1 MSEFLEVLVNLP
13 LPQSFTYKNLDS
25 QNKKVKEVKIG
36 LRCEV
41 YFGARKMIGCIIGV
55 SESLPKSCTIPEEKI
70 KPILRII
77 DDEPLFFQE
86 QIKLSDWISKYYLC
100 SQGEALFTMLPSG
113 KRETSFSSL
122 SFEEDEKS
130 FVQKKLSEE
139 QEIAINGILNSE
151 DKNIFHYLYGAT
163 GTGKTEVF
171 LSCAEK
177 ILQKGK
183 GVIYLVPE
191 ISLTHQVIEAVTNR
205 FGNTVAVLHS
215 GLTGSQKLKE
225 WNRIIN
231 KEARIVIGARSGIFA
246 PVPDLGLV
254 IIDEEHDGSYK
265 SGTTPRYHARQIAM
279 RICTDKKI
287 PLIMGSATPS
297 VEAWQLMKDK
307 KIKTHTL
314 TKRLAGGCPPEIQIV
329 NLSKPS
335 PDGRK
340 TEGAISPQL
349 EDEIRQTLQEGKQTI
364 LFLNR
369 RGFSHFFKCSSCG
382 YELKC
387 KNCSVSMTY
396 HKVQKKL
403 ICHYCG
409 WNLNSPTQCP
419 ECNSFDVGYF
429 GFGTEFIEEE
439 VKSKFPNAT
448 VERIDTDNLSS
459 QKELQEKLDLFRNK
473 KIDILLGTQMVA
485 KGLNFPNLKLVGVIM
500 ADTGLH
506 LPDFRAAERT
516 FSLIVQ
522 VAGRA
527 GRFFPDGKVIV
538 QSYTPK
544 RSAIYFACKNYIE
557 DFYNEELEQRQI
569 LSFPPFAR
577 LIRLVFRSANKD
589 VAENAANSAAEIL
602 ESFIEKYNY
611 ENYEVLGPS
620 ECPLSKISANYR
632 YQIILRS
639 ESIKTI
645 QSATARF
652 IYNYKNKQGIYIE
665 VDVDPTNLL

>member
-1 MSEFLEVLVNLP
+1 MAEFLEVLVNLP

-25 QNKKVKEVKIG
+25 QNKKFKEAKIG

-41 YFGARKMIGCIIGV
+41 YFGARKIIACIIGI
-55 SESLPKSCTIPEEKI
+55 SNSLPTTCTVGEDKI

-77 DDEPLFFQE
+77 DDEPIFFEE
-86 QIKLSDWISKYYLC
+86 QIKLSDWISKFYLC

-139 QEIAINGILNSE
+139 QEVAIKGILNSE
-151 DKNIFHYLYGAT
+151 NKNIFHYLYGAT

-177 ILQKGK
+177 IIEQGK

-191 ISLTHQVIEAVTNR
+191 ISLTHQVIEAVIER

-225 WNRIIN
+225 WKRIIN

-265 SGTTPRYHARQIAM
+265 SGTTPRYHARQVAM

-307 KIKTHTL
+307 KIQTHSL

-329 NLSKPS
+329 NLSEPT

-396 HKVQKKL
+396 HKAQKKL

-409 WNLNSPTQCP
+409 WNLDSPTQCP
-419 ECNSFDVGYF
+419 ECKSYDVGYF
-429 GFGTEFIEEE
+429 GFGTEFIESE
-439 VKSKFPNAT
+439 VKAKFPNAT

-459 QKELQEKLDLFRNK
+459 QKELQEKLDLFKNK

-538 QSYTPK
+538 QSYTPN
-544 RSAIYFACKNYIE
+544 RSAIYYACKNNIE
-557 DFYNEELEQRQI
+557 KFYDEELEQRN
-569 LSFPPFAR
+569 LLMFPPFAR
-577 LIRLVFRSANKD
+577 LIRLVFRSPMQDA
-589 VAENAANSAAEIL
+589 AENAATSAAEIIN
-602 ESFIEKYNY
+602 SFIEKYNY
-611 ENYEVLGPS
+611 EDFEILGPS

-652 IYNYKNKQGIYIE
+652 IYNYKNKQGVYIE

>member
-1 MSEFLEVLVNLP
+1 MSVFLEILVNLP

-25 QNKKVKEVKIG
+25 QNKKYKDTQIG
-36 LRCEV
+36 MRCEV
-41 YFGARKMIGCIIGV
+41 YFGSRKMIGCIIGI
-55 SESLPKSCTIPEEKI
+55 SETIPKSCTVSEEKI

-77 DDEPLFFQE
+77 DDEPLFFEE

-113 KRETSFSSL
+113 KRESSFSSL

-130 FVQKKLSEE
+130 FSQKNLSEE
-139 QEIAINGILNSE
+139 QKIAIDGILNS
-151 DKNIFHYLYGAT
+151 DKKNIFHYLYGAT

-177 ILQKGK
+177 IIFQGR

-191 ISLTHQVIEAVTNR
+191 ISLTHQVIEAVTKR
-205 FGNTVAVLHS
+205 FGSTVAVLHS

-225 WNRIIN
+225 WKRILN
-231 KEARIVIGARSGIFA
+231 QEAKIVIGARSGIFA
-246 PVPDLGLV
+246 PVPNLGLI

-265 SGTTPRYHARQIAM
+265 SGTTPRYHARQVAM

-297 VEAWQLMKDK
+297 VEAWHLMKEN
-307 KIKTHTL
+307 KIQTHYL
-314 TKRLAGGCPPEIQIV
+314 TKRLAGGCPPEIEIV
-329 NLSKPS
+329 NLSEKS
-335 PDGRK
+335 SDGRK
-340 TEGAISPQL
+340 TEGCISPQL
-349 EDEIRQTLQEGKQTI
+349 EDEIRSTLQEGKQTI

-396 HKVQKKL
+396 HKAQKKL

-409 WNLNSPTQCP
+409 WNIKPPTQCP

-429 GFGTEFIEEE
+429 GFGTEFIEDE
-439 VKSKFPNAT
+439 VKAKFPNAT

-516 FSLIVQ
+516 FALLVQ

-557 DFYNEELEQRQI
+557 EFYKEELEQRKI

-577 LIRLVFRSANKD
+577 LIRLVFRSAKNE
-589 VAENAANSAAEIL
+589 VAEQAANSAAKIL

-611 ENYEVLGPS
+611 EDFEVLGPS
-620 ECPLSKISANYR
+620 ECPLYKISANYR
-632 YQIILRS
+632 YQIILRA

-652 IYNYKNKQGIYIE
+652 IYNYKSKQGVYIE

>member
-25 QNKKVKEVKIG
+25 QNKKFKKAKVG

-55 SESLPKSCTIPEEKI
+55 SESLPKSCTVPEEKI

-177 ILQKGK
+177 ILQHGK

-369 RGFSHFFKCSSCG
+369 RGFSHFFKLSSCG

-439 VKSKFPNAT
+439 VKAKFPNAT

-652 IYNYKNKQGIYIE
+652 IYNYKNKQGVYIE

>member
-1 MSEFLEVLVNLP
+1 MSVFLEILVNLP
-13 LPQSFTYKNLDS
+13 LPQSFTYKNLNP
-25 QNKKVKEVKIG
+25 QEKKYKDAKVG

-41 YFGARKMIGCIIGV
+41 YFGARKMIGCIIGI
-55 SESLPKSCTIPEEKI
+55 SESLPKSCTVPEEKI

-151 DKNIFHYLYGAT
+151 DKKIFHYLYGAT

-177 ILQKGK
+177 ILKQGK

-340 TEGAISPQL
+340 IEGAISPQL

-396 HKVQKKL
+396 HKAQKKL

-409 WNLNSPTQCP
+409 WNLESPTQCP

-439 VKSKFPNAT
+439 VKAKFPNAT

-577 LIRLVFRSANKD
+577 LIRLVFRSANED

-652 IYNYKNKQGIYIE
+652 IYNYKNKQGVYIE

>member
-1 MSEFLEVLVNLP
+1 
-13 LPQSFTYKNLDS
+13 
-25 QNKKVKEVKIG
+25 
-36 LRCEV
+36 
-41 YFGARKMIGCIIGV
+41 MIACIIGI
-55 SESLPKSCTIPEEKI
+55 SNSLPKTCSVSEDKI

-77 DDEPLFFQE
+77 DEEPIFFEE

-177 ILQKGK
+177 ILQQGK

-205 FGNTVAVLHS
+205 FGHTVAVLHS

-340 TEGAISPQL
+340 IEGAISPQL

-439 VKSKFPNAT
+439 VKAKFPNAT

-652 IYNYKNKQGIYIE
+652 IYNYKNKQGVYIE

>member
-25 QNKKVKEVKIG
+25 QNKKFKKAKVG

-41 YFGARKMIGCIIGV
+41 YFGARKMIGCIIGI
-55 SESLPKSCTIPEEKI
+55 SESLPKSCTVPEEKI

-177 ILQKGK
+177 ILQQGK

-307 KIKTHTL
+307 KIKTHSL

-439 VKSKFPNAT
+439 VKAKFPNAT

-652 IYNYKNKQGIYIE
+652 IYNYKNKQGVYIE

>member
-1 MSEFLEVLVNLP
+1 MAVFLEILVNLP

-25 QNKKVKEVKIG
+25 QDKKYKDAQIG
-36 LRCEV
+36 MRCEV
-41 YFGARKMIGCIIGV
+41 YFGSRKIIGCIIGI
-55 SESLPKSCTIPEEKI
+55 SEILPKSCTVTEEKI

-77 DDEPLFFQE
+77 DDEPLFFE
-86 QIKLSDWISKYYLC
+86 DQIKLSDWISKYYLC

-130 FVQKKLSEE
+130 FCQKQLSEE
-139 QEIAINGILNSE
+139 QKIAINGILNS
-151 DKNIFHYLYGAT
+151 DKKNIFHYLYGAT

-177 ILQKGK
+177 IILQEQ

-191 ISLTHQVIEAVTNR
+191 ISLTHQVIEAVTKR
-205 FGNTVAVLHS
+205 FGSTVAVLHS

-225 WNRIIN
+225 WKRILTQ
-231 KEARIVIGARSGIFA
+231 EAKIVIGARSGIFA
-246 PVPDLGLV
+246 PVPNLGLV
-254 IIDEEHDGSYK
+254 IIDEEHDNSYK
-265 SGTTPRYHARQIAM
+265 SGTTPRYHARQVAM

-297 VEAWQLMKDK
+297 VEAWHLMKEN
-307 KIKTHTL
+307 KIQTHYL
-314 TKRLAGGCPPEIQIV
+314 TKRLAGGCPPEIKIV
-329 NLSKPS
+329 NLSEKS
-335 PDGRK
+335 SDGRK
-340 TEGAISPQL
+340 TEGCISPQL
-349 EDEIRQTLQEGKQTI
+349 EDEIRSTLQERKQTI

-382 YELKC
+382 HELKC

-396 HKVQKKL
+396 HKSQKKL

-409 WNLNSPTQCP
+409 WNINPPTQCP

-429 GFGTEFIEEE
+429 GFGTEFIEDE
-439 VKSKFPNAT
+439 VKAKFPNAT

-459 QKELQEKLDLFRNK
+459 QKELQEKLDLFRNN

-516 FSLIVQ
+516 FSLLVQ

-557 DFYNEELEQRQI
+557 EFYKEELEQRKI
-569 LSFPPFAR
+569 LAFPPFAR
-577 LIRLVFRSANKD
+577 LIRLVFRSAKNE
-589 VAENAANSAAEIL
+589 VAEQAATSAAEIL
-602 ESFIEKYNY
+602 ESFIKKYNY
-611 ENYEVLGPS
+611 EDFEVLGPS

-652 IYNYKNKQGIYIE
+652 IYNYKNKQGVYIE

>member
-1 MSEFLEVLVNLP
+1 
-13 LPQSFTYKNLDS
+13 
-25 QNKKVKEVKIG
+25 
-36 LRCEV
+36 
-41 YFGARKMIGCIIGV
+41 
-55 SESLPKSCTIPEEKI
+55 
-70 KPILRII
+70 
-77 DDEPLFFQE
+77 
-86 QIKLSDWISKYYLC
+86 
-100 SQGEALFTMLPSG
+100 
-113 KRETSFSSL
+113 
-122 SFEEDEKS
+122 
-130 FVQKKLSEE
+130 
-139 QEIAINGILNSE
+139 
-151 DKNIFHYLYGAT
+151 
-163 GTGKTEVF
+163 
-171 LSCAEK
+171 
-177 ILQKGK
+177 
-183 GVIYLVPE
+183 
-191 ISLTHQVIEAVTNR
+191 
-205 FGNTVAVLHS
+205 
-215 GLTGSQKLKE
+215 
-225 WNRIIN
+225 
-231 KEARIVIGARSGIFA
+231 
-246 PVPDLGLV
+246 
-254 IIDEEHDGSYK
+254 
-265 SGTTPRYHARQIAM
+265 
-279 RICTDKKI
+279 
-287 PLIMGSATPS
+287 MGSATPS

-307 KIKTHTL
+307 KIQTHSL

-329 NLSKPS
+329 NLSEPT

-396 HKVQKKL
+396 HKAQKKL

-409 WNLNSPTQCP
+409 WNLDSPTQCP
-419 ECNSFDVGYF
+419 ECKSYDVGYF
-429 GFGTEFIEEE
+429 GFGTEFIESE
-439 VKSKFPNAT
+439 VKAKFPNAT

-459 QKELQEKLDLFRNK
+459 QKELQEKLDLFKNK

-538 QSYTPK
+538 QSYTPN
-544 RSAIYFACKNYIE
+544 RSAIYYACKNNIE
-557 DFYNEELEQRQI
+557 KFYDEELEQRN
-569 LSFPPFAR
+569 LLMFPPFAR
-577 LIRLVFRSANKD
+577 LIRLVFRSPIQE
-589 VAENAANSAAEIL
+589 VAENAANSAAEIIN
-602 ESFIEKYNY
+602 SFIEKYNY
-611 ENYEVLGPS
+611 EDFEILGPS

-639 ESIKTI
+639 ESIRTI

-652 IYNYKNKQGIYIE
+652 IYNYKNKQGVYIE

>member
-1 MSEFLEVLVNLP
+1 MSVFLEILVNLP
-13 LPQSFTYKNLDS
+13 LPQSFTYKNLNP
-25 QNKKVKEVKIG
+25 QEKKYKDAKVG

-41 YFGARKMIGCIIGV
+41 YFGARKMIGCIIGI
-55 SESLPKSCTIPEEKI
+55 SESLPKSCTVPEEKI

-113 KRETSFSSL
+113 KRETNFSSL

-139 QEIAINGILNSE
+139 QEIAIDGILNSE

-177 ILQKGK
+177 IIEQGK

-439 VKSKFPNAT
+439 VKAKFPNAT

-652 IYNYKNKQGIYIE
+652 IYNYKNKQGVYIE

>member
-1 MSEFLEVLVNLP
+1 MSVFLEILVNLP
-13 LPQSFTYKNLDS
+13 LPQSFTYKNLNP
-25 QNKKVKEVKIG
+25 QEKKYKDAKVG

-41 YFGARKMIGCIIGV
+41 YFGARKMIGCIIGI
-55 SESLPKSCTIPEEKI
+55 SESLPKSCTVPEEKI

-130 FVQKKLSEE
+130 FIQKKLSEE
-139 QEIAINGILNSE
+139 QEIAIDGILNSE

-177 ILQKGK
+177 ILQQGK

-439 VKSKFPNAT
+439 VKAKFPNAT

-500 ADTGLH
+500 ADIGLH

-652 IYNYKNKQGIYIE
+652 IYNYKNKQGVYIE

>member
-1 MSEFLEVLVNLP
+1 MSVFLEILVNLP
-13 LPQSFTYKNLDS
+13 LPQSFTYKNLNP
-25 QNKKVKEVKIG
+25 QEKKYKDAKVG
-36 LRCEV
+36 LRCEI
-41 YFGARKMIGCIIGV
+41 YFGARKMIGCIIGI
-55 SESLPKSCTIPEEKI
+55 SESLPKSCTVPEEKI

-130 FVQKKLSEE
+130 FIQKKLSEE
-139 QEIAINGILNSE
+139 QEIAIDGILNSE

-177 ILQKGK
+177 ILQQGK

-307 KIKTHTL
+307 KIQTHSL

-439 VKSKFPNAT
+439 VKAKFPNAT

-652 IYNYKNKQGIYIE
+652 IYNYKNKQGVYIE

>member
-1 MSEFLEVLVNLP
+1 
-13 LPQSFTYKNLDS
+13 
-25 QNKKVKEVKIG
+25 
-36 LRCEV
+36 
-41 YFGARKMIGCIIGV
+41 
-55 SESLPKSCTIPEEKI
+55 
-70 KPILRII
+70 
-77 DDEPLFFQE
+77 
-86 QIKLSDWISKYYLC
+86 
-100 SQGEALFTMLPSG
+100 
-113 KRETSFSSL
+113 
-122 SFEEDEKS
+122 
-130 FVQKKLSEE
+130 
-139 QEIAINGILNSE
+139 
-151 DKNIFHYLYGAT
+151 
-163 GTGKTEVF
+163 
-171 LSCAEK
+171 
-177 ILQKGK
+177 
-183 GVIYLVPE
+183 
-191 ISLTHQVIEAVTNR
+191 
-205 FGNTVAVLHS
+205 
-215 GLTGSQKLKE
+215 
-225 WNRIIN
+225 
-231 KEARIVIGARSGIFA
+231 
-246 PVPDLGLV
+246 
-254 IIDEEHDGSYK
+254 
-265 SGTTPRYHARQIAM
+265 
-279 RICTDKKI
+279 
-287 PLIMGSATPS
+287 
-297 VEAWQLMKDK
+297 
-307 KIKTHTL
+307 
-314 TKRLAGGCPPEIQIV
+314 
-329 NLSKPS
+329 
-335 PDGRK
+335 
-340 TEGAISPQL
+340 
-349 EDEIRQTLQEGKQTI
+349 
-364 LFLNR
+364 
-369 RGFSHFFKCSSCG
+369 
-382 YELKC
+382 
-387 KNCSVSMTY
+387 MTY

-439 VKSKFPNAT
+439 VKAKFPNAT

-652 IYNYKNKQGIYIE
+652 IYNYKNKQGVYIE

>member
-1 MSEFLEVLVNLP
+1 MSVFLEILVNLP

-25 QNKKVKEVKIG
+25 HDKKYKEAKIG
-36 LRCEV
+36 MRCEV
-41 YFGARKMIGCIIGV
+41 HFGSRKLIGCIIGI
-55 SESLPKSCTIPEEKI
+55 SNTIPSTCSVSEEKI
-70 KPILRII
+70 KSILRII
-77 DDEPLFFQE
+77 DDEPIFFEE

-130 FVQKKLSEE
+130 FSQKKLSEE
-139 QEIAINGILNSE
+139 QEIAIDGILNS
-151 DKNIFHYLYGAT
+151 DKKNIFHYLYGAT

-177 ILQKGK
+177 IILQGQ

-191 ISLTHQVIEAVTNR
+191 ISLTHQVIEAVTKR
-205 FGNTVAVLHS
+205 FGSTVAVLHS

-225 WNRIIN
+225 WKRILN
-231 KEARIVIGARSGIFA
+231 KEAKIVIGARSGIFA

-265 SGTTPRYHARQIAM
+265 SGTTPRYHARQVAM

-297 VEAWQLMKDK
+297 VEAWHLMKDK
-307 KIKTHTL
+307 KIQTHYL
-314 TKRLAGGCPPEIQIV
+314 TKRLAGGCPPKIQIV
-329 NLSKPS
+329 NLSKPT

-340 TEGAISPQL
+340 TEGSISPQL
-349 EDEIRQTLQEGKQTI
+349 EDEIRQTLQERRQTI

-382 YELKC
+382 HELKC

-409 WNLNSPTQCP
+409 WNINPPTQCP

-429 GFGTEFIEEE
+429 GFGTEFIEDE
-439 VKSKFPNAT
+439 VKAKFPNAT
-448 VERIDTDNLSS
+448 VARIDTDSLSS
-459 QKELQEKLDLFRNK
+459 QKELQEKLDLFKNN

-516 FSLIVQ
+516 FSLLVQ

-544 RSAIYFACKNYIE
+544 RSAIYFACKNYIDE
-557 DFYNEELEQRQI
+557 FYKEELEQRKI
-569 LSFPPFAR
+569 LAFPPFAR
-577 LIRLVFRSANKD
+577 LIRLVFRSANQQI
-589 VAENAANSAAEIL
+589 AEQAATSAAEIL
-602 ESFIEKYNY
+602 ESFKEKYNY
-611 ENYEVLGPS
+611 EDFEVLGPS

-632 YQIILRS
+632 YQIILRA

-652 IYNYKNKQGIYIE
+652 IYNYKNKQGVYIE

>member
-1 MSEFLEVLVNLP
+1 M
-13 LPQSFTYKNLDS
+13 PQSFTYKNLDS
-25 QNKKVKEVKIG
+25 QDKKYKDAQIG
-36 LRCEV
+36 MRCEV
-41 YFGARKMIGCIIGV
+41 YFGSRKIIGCIIGI
-55 SESLPKSCTIPEEKI
+55 SEILPKSCTVTEEKI

-77 DDEPLFFQE
+77 DDEPLFFE
-86 QIKLSDWISKYYLC
+86 DQIKLSDWISKYYLC

-130 FVQKKLSEE
+130 FCQKQLSEE
-139 QEIAINGILNSE
+139 QKIAINGILNS
-151 DKNIFHYLYGAT
+151 DKKNIFHYLYGAT

-177 ILQKGK
+177 IILQEQ

-191 ISLTHQVIEAVTNR
+191 ISLTHQVIEAVTKR
-205 FGNTVAVLHS
+205 FGSTVAVLHS

-225 WNRIIN
+225 WKRILTQ
-231 KEARIVIGARSGIFA
+231 EAKIVIGARSGIFA
-246 PVPDLGLV
+246 PVPNLGLV
-254 IIDEEHDGSYK
+254 IIDEEHDNSYK
-265 SGTTPRYHARQIAM
+265 SGTTPRYHARQVAM

-297 VEAWQLMKDK
+297 VEAWHLMKEN
-307 KIKTHTL
+307 KIQTHYL
-314 TKRLAGGCPPEIQIV
+314 TKRLAGGCPPEIKIV
-329 NLSKPS
+329 NLSEKS
-335 PDGRK
+335 SDGRK
-340 TEGAISPQL
+340 TEGCISPQL
-349 EDEIRQTLQEGKQTI
+349 EDEIRSTLQERKQTI

-382 YELKC
+382 HELKC

-396 HKVQKKL
+396 HKSQKKL

-409 WNLNSPTQCP
+409 WNINPPTQCP

-429 GFGTEFIEEE
+429 GFGTEFIEDE
-439 VKSKFPNAT
+439 VKAKFPNAT

-459 QKELQEKLDLFRNK
+459 QKELQEKLDLFRNN

-516 FSLIVQ
+516 FSLLVQ

-557 DFYNEELEQRQI
+557 EFYKEELEQRKI
-569 LSFPPFAR
+569 LAFPPFAR
-577 LIRLVFRSANKD
+577 LIRLVFRSAKNE
-589 VAENAANSAAEIL
+589 VAEQAATSAAEIL
-602 ESFIEKYNY
+602 ESFIKKYNY
-611 ENYEVLGPS
+611 EDFEVLGPS

-652 IYNYKNKQGIYIE
+652 IYNYKNKQGVYIE

>member
-1 MSEFLEVLVNLP
+1 MSVFLEILVNLP
-13 LPQSFTYKNLDS
+13 LPQSFTYKNLNP
-25 QNKKVKEVKIG
+25 QEKKYKDAKVG

-41 YFGARKMIGCIIGV
+41 YFGARKMIGCIIGI
-55 SESLPKSCTIPEEKI
+55 SESLPKSCTVPEEKI

-130 FVQKKLSEE
+130 FIQKKLSEE
-139 QEIAINGILNSE
+139 QEIAIDGILNSE

-177 ILQKGK
+177 ILQQGK

-439 VKSKFPNAT
+439 VKAKFPNAT

-577 LIRLVFRSANKD
+577 LIRLVFRSANED

-652 IYNYKNKQGIYIE
+652 IYNYKNKQGVYIE

>member
-1 MSEFLEVLVNLP
+1 MSLFLEILVNLP
-13 LPQSFTYKNLDS
+13 LPQSFTYKNLSSDE
-25 QNKKVKEVKIG
+25 KKYKKAQVG
-36 LRCEV
+36 MRCEV
-41 YFGARKMIGCIIGV
+41 YFGSRKMIGCIIGI
-55 SESLPKSCTIPEEKI
+55 SESLPKSCTVAEEKI

-130 FVQKKLSEE
+130 FSQKQLSDE
-139 QEIAINGILNSE
+139 QKIAIDEILNS
-151 DKNIFHYLYGAT
+151 DKKNIFHYLYGAT

-177 ILQKGK
+177 IISQGQ

-191 ISLTHQVIEAVTNR
+191 ISLTHQVIEAVTKR
-205 FGNTVAVLHS
+205 FGNNVAVLHS

-225 WNRIIN
+225 WKRILTQ
-231 KEARIVIGARSGIFA
+231 EAKIVIGARSGIFA
-246 PVPDLGLV
+246 PVPNLGLI

-265 SGTTPRYHARQIAM
+265 SGNTPRYHARQVAM

-297 VEAWQLMKDK
+297 VEAWHLMKEN
-307 KIKTHTL
+307 KIQTHYL

-329 NLSKPS
+329 NLSETS

-340 TEGAISPQL
+340 TEGCISPQL
-349 EDEIRQTLQEGKQTI
+349 EDEIRITLQEKKQII

-396 HKVQKKL
+396 HKAQKKL

-409 WNLNSPTQCP
+409 WNIAPPTQCP
-419 ECNSFDVGYF
+419 ECKSFDVGYF
-429 GFGTEFIEEE
+429 GFGTEFIEDE
-439 VKSKFPNAT
+439 VRAKFPNAT

-459 QKELQEKLDLFRNK
+459 HKELQEKLDSFRNK

-516 FSLIVQ
+516 FSLLVQ

-544 RSAIYFACKNYIE
+544 RSAIFFACKNYIE
-557 DFYNEELEQRQI
+557 EFYKEELEQRKI

-577 LIRLVFRSANKD
+577 LIRLVFRSAKNEL
-589 VAENAANSAAEIL
+589 AEQAASSAAEIL
-602 ESFIEKYNY
+602 ESFIEKYDY
-611 ENYEVLGPS
+611 DDFEVLGPS

-652 IYNYKNKQGIYIE
+652 IYNYKSKPGIYIE